1 MKAIAAIGIT
11 VVAGVAAIAA
21 AQSISTVRVESPGG
35 KYKYYR
41 IENRGVRLSRQLSDA
56 RCYLNRSW
64 GYDNKGIWVDLGC
77 RAEFR
82 VTKPGGGNGGWSPVP
97 GDGWGDGGYSH
108 FVTVESKDMKFNKR
122 YVGYGHRIE
131 IYRRLSGQRCTKNE
145 DWGYR
150 SGHIWVDNGCRA
162 TFRVE

>member
-56 RCYLNRSW
+56 R
-64 GYDNKGIWVDLGC
+64 
-77 RAEFR
+77 
-82 VTKPGGGNGGWSPVP
+82 
-97 GDGWGDGGYSH
+97 
-108 FVTVESKDMKFNKR
+108 
-122 YVGYGHRIE
+122 
-131 IYRRLSGQRCTKNE
+131 
-145 DWGYR
+145 
-150 SGHIWVDNGCRA
+150 
-162 TFRVE
+162 